1 MSTSKFSKL
10 SRAVTAALVVALSSA
25 ASSAAEEGEF
35 FGVRGVVDAV
45 NPLLGSATIQGRQIF
60 VGRDLAAALTSA
72 EATKHVCASGF
83 KDAFGNYWAHS
94 VGFCEL
100 QSSESALSTT
110 QFSARNSFPQA
121 QRGVQ
126 GIVGTGVQGIV
137 GTGVQGI
144 VGAGIQGIVGT
155 GVQGIVGAGIQG
167 IVGTG
172 VQGIVGTGVQGIV
185 GTGR

>member
-10 SRAVTAALVVALSSA
+10 SRAVTAALVVGLSSA
-25 ASSAAEEGEF
+25 ASSATEAGEF
-35 FGVRGVVDAV
+35 FGVRGVVDAA

-60 VGRDLAAALTSA
+60 VGRDLAAVLASA
-72 EATKHVCASGF
+72 DSAKHVCASGS
-83 KDAFGNYWAHS
+83 KDASGNYWAHS
-94 VGFCEL
+94 VEFCEL
-100 QSSESALSTT
+100 QSSQSALSITY
-110 QFSARNSFPQA
+110 FSGPNSFSQV
-121 QRGVQ
+121 QTGTQ

-137 GTGVQGI
+137 GTG
-144 VGAGIQGIVGT
+144 IQGIVGT
-155 GVQGIVGAGIQG
+155 GVQGIVGTGIQG